1 MTASDAPDH
10 GAERPASSTGGV
22 VLVVD
27 DDRALRRSIRRSLEL
42 HGYKVYS
49 AANAHEAR
57 QQVEFVGPPDIVLMD
72 LVLPGME
79 GREAANLLLA
89 HHPDVKILYM
99 SGYTSQESMRMGL
112 LNPAQG
118 FLRKPFDVPELLEAV
133 EKALA

>member
-1 MTASDAPDH
+1 MAD
-10 GAERPASSTGGV
+10 ERTERRVPPRSARGCI

-27 DDRALRRSIRRSLEL
+27 DDKALRHSIRRGLEM

-89 HHPDVKILYM
+89 HHPGLKILYM
-99 SGYTSQESMRMGL
+99 SGYTSQESMRMGTL
-112 LNPAQG
+112 DPGHA

-133 EKALA
+133 EGVLLA

>member
-1 MTASDAPDH
+1 MTDGSASARPRRS
-10 GAERPASSTGGV
+10 GAYGV

-27 DDRALRRSIRRSLEL
+27 DDASLRRSVRRTLEM

-57 QQVEFVGPPDIVLMD
+57 QQVDFVGPPHLVLMD

-79 GREAANLLLA
+79 GREAANVLLA
-89 HHPDVKILYM
+89 RYPDVRVIYM
-99 SGYTSQESMRMGL
+99 SGYTSQESMRMGAL
-112 LNPAQG
+112 DQDQA

-133 EKALA
+133 EAALL